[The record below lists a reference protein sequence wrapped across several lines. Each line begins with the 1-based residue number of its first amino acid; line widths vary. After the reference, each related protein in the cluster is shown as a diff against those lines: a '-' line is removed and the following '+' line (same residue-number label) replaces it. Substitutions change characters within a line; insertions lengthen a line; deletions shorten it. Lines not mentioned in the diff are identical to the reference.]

1 MPTAETSCLS
11 FILDMLVHNRQ
22 PVLLVGSAGTSKTA
36 NADRYLRRLDEHFM
50 YSTINL
56 NSYTDAK
63 YLQAIMEGSIDKRVG
78 RIYGP
83 WGPRGWCTSSTTST
97 RPTSTY
103 GTQSP
108 SALIR
113 QQMDYAAWFDTVR
126 LEKEIHDVQYLSCME
141 AKLGKYLKDALDKL
155 PKLKEVQL
163 PPPDIWCSFT
173 GGEKYQQTKSMEHLK
188 TTLHARL
195 KEHNESNATM
205 DLELFGVAM
214 EHVCR
219 IARIIENPRGNT
231 MLIGVGGSGKLSLAR
246 LPSFIC
252 GYDVFQITVTSD
264 YGMDDLKTDLKDA
277 TDERVAVAV
286 EAQACQ
292 DRLASSGSA
301 AT

>member
-97 RPTSTY
+97 CPTSTY

-126 LEKEIHDVQYLSCME
+126 LEKKEIHDV
-141 AKLGKYLKDALDKL
+141 
-155 PKLKEVQL
+155 
-163 PPPDIWCSFT
+163 
-173 GGEKYQQTKSMEHLK
+173 
-188 TTLHARL
+188 
-195 KEHNESNATM
+195 
-205 DLELFGVAM
+205 
-214 EHVCR
+214 
-219 IARIIENPRGNT
+219 
-231 MLIGVGGSGKLSLAR
+231 
-246 LPSFIC
+246 
-252 GYDVFQITVTSD
+252 
-264 YGMDDLKTDLKDA
+264 
-277 TDERVAVAV
+277 
-286 EAQACQ
+286 
-292 DRLASSGSA
+292 
-301 AT
+301 